1 MISTHLKKKSCISSD
16 GVEEN
21 SKTPD
26 FVKKKKKDNCSFSSL
41 RTFTNSIKKVG
52 SEFSNETIG

>member
-1 MISTHLKKKSCISSD
+1 MISTHLKKKTSCISSD

-26 FVKKKKKDNCSFSSL
+26 FVKKKKK
-41 RTFTNSIKKVG
+41 KKKTTVV
-52 SEFSNETIG
+52 SAV